1 MRIHRLF
8 RAINR
13 MITLV
18 PSPFRPLVITPFTD
32 LAIPCRGTAAWCAL
46 NSLNAARVLV
56 AGACTA
62 EQLATYKIGWNIRD
76 TAT

>member
-1 MRIHRLF
+1 MRIPRL
-8 RAINR
+8 RCAINR

-18 PSPFRPLVITPFTD
+18 QALFRPLVITPFTD
-32 LAIPCRGTAAWCAL
+32 LAIRCRGTAVWCAL

-56 AGACTA
+56 AAACTA